1 MTTTAPESVLAVT
14 PEAIQ
19 QLRRLL
25 EAQHAGESKPLRV
38 YVEAGGC
45 SGLKY
50 GMLFDA
56 QREGDAVFT
65 SEGVSVVV
73 DAQSAGYL
81 RGSILDFSES
91 LTGGGFK
98 VRNPNARQSCGCG
111 QSFEA

>member
-1 MTTTAPESVLAVT
+1 MTTMDTEPVLGAT
-14 PEAIQ
+14 PDAIQ

-25 EAQHAGESKPLRV
+25 EAQHPGESKPLRV

-50 GMLFDA
+50 GMLFDEH
-56 QREGDAVFT
+56 REGDVVFT
-65 SEGVSVVV
+65 SEGISVVV
-73 DAQSAGYL
+73 DAQSAAYL
-81 RGSILDFSES
+81 RGSVLDFSDS